1 MALQNLDDGHWVE
14 EGPSQRMHRHMAR
27 RDGRECES
35 DSRQRRTNPTNG
47 LQALHFPRLTEDGGS
62 AARLGKAQLKPSRRH
77 RAALRPRRFATLSER
92 CSWQARSNRAA
103 SDANAKPFTG
113 NDARA
118 LTCGPAEH
126 YKSMLLVRLAA
137 HVRRHWGALSAG
149 LNHGGLRTERFSPLD
164 PSLQGIPMSEGTV
177 AVSARH
183 LPHG

>member
-1 MALQNLDDGHWVE
+1 
-14 EGPSQRMHRHMAR
+14 MHRHMAR

-113 NDARA
+113 NDARGSCVCQTSPA
-118 LTCGPAEH
+118 RLTC
-126 YKSMLLVRLAA
+126 RLCSRQYSQENGSARPRCA
-137 HVRRHWGALSAG
+137 GGSFQCRPQGRSRIFTFHHVGVRRVPSWGVPKLLAPV
-149 LNHGGLRTERFSPLD
+149 SPYV
-164 PSLQGIPMSEGTV
+164 PI
-177 AVSARH
+177 RH
-183 LPHG
+183 Y